1 MLLTVAGGGRSL
13 RVWVV
18 EGNLA
23 VEIEMVCDL
32 AGYCLIEQRALC
44 FFPCIYLFYN
54 FQVLKSSNK
63 KLNTETAP

>member
-1 MLLTVAGGGRSL
+1 MRAHQRPTLTFRIVVYLRAAAALSVLLTVAGGGRSL

-32 AGYCLIEQRALC
+32 AG
-44 FFPCIYLFYN
+44 
-54 FQVLKSSNK
+54 
-63 KLNTETAP
+63 

>member
-18 EGNLA
+18 DGNLA

-32 AGYCLIEQRALC
+32 AGYCLIEQRTLC
-44 FFPCIYLFYN
+44 FFLAFICFIISKY
-54 FQVLKSSNK
+54 
-63 KLNTETAP
+63 